1 MSISALKF
9 RDRLWWYDEYRMKVF
24 SGMTYY
30 KDSSDLY
37 ITNPAGISFGFEPN
51 ATGPNDPTSEFLIFK
66 YGNGCKLRIEYRLY
80 VTPYTGGETYYL
92 NYCRANLYDKDD
104 NKVQGASV
112 SFGVSSK
119 NYIATDP
126 IAPYSQCMFVPGR
139 VNYGT
144 NRPTIVGEEAGSIWA
159 GAFYIKNHKQ
169 LLPVPF
175 TEEERL
181 LLYQNTWEGFP
192 FLTANNDAEY
202 QQILSYWTNNGD
214 GSDPHG
220 EGEGG
225 GEDDPTPSEPGGG
238 DKPTYGPVDG
248 DPVGFPGLPTVSAFT
263 TGLISA
269 YKMSVVQLNSLASEL
284 WSNNFFDSISKILN
298 DPFDALIGL
307 SLIPVAI
314 SGTDSVIKIG
324 NYTSETHGQK
334 LTAQFMTVQA
344 GSFTVPLAWQNFLDF
359 TQTQISIYLPFVGIK
374 KIDPDDVMGKLVTV
388 QYNIDVLTGAAV
400 CFVKC
405 ANSVLYSYPCNIG
418 YDIPLTGSN
427 KAALYTGLINIA
439 TTAVTGAVVGGA
451 GGAVMGAA
459 TGAVST
465 ATSKQ
470 SEVDRSGGLSANTG
484 LLAEFNCYVI
494 IHRPT
499 QSLPAQFKNIKGY
512 KSNITK
518 ALNLCRGFTKVD
530 TIHLSVPGA
539 NAAELTEIESLLKQG
554 VLI

>member
-1 MSISALKF
+1 MSVSAYKF
-9 RDRLWWYDEYRMKVF
+9 RERMYWLDEYRFKVYGGIQYRESGKTWIENMPGYGF
-24 SGMTYY
+24 SLT
-30 KDSSDLY
+30 
-37 ITNPAGISFGFEPN
+37 PN
-51 ATGPNDPTSEFLIFK
+51 ASGPDDPITEELLFT
-66 YGNGCKLRIEYRLY
+66 YANGVTLRYKYRLY
-80 VTPYTGGETYYL
+80 VTQDSVGETWHL
-92 NYCRANLYDKDD
+92 NYFYLCLYDKDF
-104 NKVQGASV
+104 NLITEASA
-112 SFGVSSK
+112 GGG
-119 NYIATDP
+119 NRRYLPTYP
-126 IAPYSQCMFVPGR
+126 IAPWSDCIFSPGHVIYS
-139 VNYGT
+139 T
-144 NRPTIVGEEAGSIWA
+144 NNPTILGEEASSVWFGAIWVR
-159 GAFYIKNHKQ
+159 NHTQ

-175 TEEERL
+175 AKKENL
-181 LLYQNTWEGFP
+181 DLYNATWESIP
-192 FLTANNDAEY
+192 FMSTDNDTLY
-202 QQILSYWTNNGD
+202 NQRLNLWIQGGD

-220 EGEGG
+220 TGEGG
-225 GEDDPTPSEPGGG
+225 DADDPTPSEPGGG
-238 DKPTYGPVDG
+238 DKPTYGPGDG
-248 DPVGFPGLPTVSAFT
+248 DPVDFPGLPTVSAFT

-374 KIDPDDVMGKLVTV
+374 KMDPDDVMGKLVTV

-405 ANSVLYSYPCNIG
+405 KDSVLYSYPCNIG

-439 TTAVTGAVVGGA
+439 TTAVSGAVVGGA

-484 LLAEFNCYVI
+484 LLGEFNCYVI

-499 QSLPAQFKNIKGY
+499 QSLPAQFKDIKGY

>member
-9 RDRLWWYDEYRMKVF
+9 RDRLWWYDEYRMKVY
-24 SGMTYY
+24 SGIRYRRDNEYY
-30 KDSSDLY
+30 IS
-37 ITNPAGISFGFEPN
+37 NPYGISFSLEPN
-51 ATGPNDPTSEFLIFK
+51 ATGPSDPTSEILIFK
-66 YGNGCKLRIEYRLY
+66 YGNGCKLRLEYRLY
-80 VTPYTGGETYYL
+80 VTPYTGGETYNL
-92 NYCRANLYDKDD
+92 QYCTAQLYDKDD
-104 NKVQGASV
+104 NKITQATS
-112 SFGVSSK
+112 SFGGSK
-119 NYIATDP
+119 NYIPTNP
-126 IAPYSQCMFVPGR
+126 IRPYSECMFVPGL
-139 VNYGT
+139 VFYGT
-144 NRPTIVGEEAGSIWA
+144 NNPTIIGEEAESVYFGT
-159 GAFYIKNHKQ
+159 FYIKNHAQ

-175 TEEERL
+175 TGEERY
-181 LLYQNTWEGFP
+181 LLYRNTWVEYP
-192 FLTANNDAEY
+192 FLIADDDAEY
-202 QQILSYWTNNGD
+202 AFRLSAWTNNGD

-238 DKPTYGPVDG
+238 DKPTYGPGDG
-248 DPVGFPGLPTVSAFT
+248 DPVDFPGLPTVSAFT

-307 SLIPVAI
+307 SLIPVVI

-324 NYTSETHGQK
+324 NYTSETRGQK

-344 GSFTVPLAWQNFLDF
+344 GSFTVPLAWSNFLDF

-374 KIDPDDVMGKLVTV
+374 KMDPDDVMGKLVTV
-388 QYNIDVLTGAAV
+388 QYNIDILTGAAV

-439 TTAVTGAVVGGA
+439 TTSVSGAVVGGA

-499 QSLPAQFKNIKGY
+499 QSLPAQFKDIKGY